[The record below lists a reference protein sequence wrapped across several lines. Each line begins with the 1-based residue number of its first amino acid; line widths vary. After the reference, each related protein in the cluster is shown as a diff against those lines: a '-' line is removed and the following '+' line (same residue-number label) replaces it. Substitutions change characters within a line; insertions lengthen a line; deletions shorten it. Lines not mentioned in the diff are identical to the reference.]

1 MQRHRQAVSITTNL
15 RVKIDF
21 ILPELSAKK
30 VVTWDFCVD
39 ESDKGRYDMILGRDI
54 FTSLGLNLKFSD
66 HIIETDDGPFKGYT
80 APMIDMG
87 KYYFKYLNTEDITS
101 LQMRTQNKYMNCN
114 KSVLLLNNYM

>member
-1 MQRHRQAVSITTNL
+1 M
-15 RVKIDF
+15 
-21 ILPELSAKK
+21 
-30 VVTWDFCVD
+30 TWDFCVD
-39 ESDKGRYDMILGRDI
+39 ESDKGIYDMILGRDI

-101 LQMRTQNKYMNCN
+101 LQMRTQNKYINCN